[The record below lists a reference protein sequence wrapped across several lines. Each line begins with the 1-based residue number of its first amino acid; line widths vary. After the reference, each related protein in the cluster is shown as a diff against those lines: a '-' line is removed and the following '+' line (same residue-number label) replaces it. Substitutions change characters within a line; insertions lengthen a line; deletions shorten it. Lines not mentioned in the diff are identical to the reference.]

1 MVGVEGGAAP
11 PPAVFSLDWFVGE
24 LATAARNGDTSLRR
38 LCDSADRIAVAQ
50 ERIAAMAEAAE
61 LRAVLRDGPGEPS
74 SDAYTKMA
82 ERAYST
88 FVAPLIVE
96 TEGDNSD
103 D

>member
-50 ERIAAMAEAAE
+50 ERIANMLEARE
-61 LRAVLRDGPGEPS
+61 LWDLSTRLAVMEEEGTGEMEDRAAAASLGRLVGLLSGG
-74 SDAYTKMA
+74 
-82 ERAYST
+82 
-88 FVAPLIVE
+88 
-96 TEGDNSD
+96 NSD
-103 D
+103 GS